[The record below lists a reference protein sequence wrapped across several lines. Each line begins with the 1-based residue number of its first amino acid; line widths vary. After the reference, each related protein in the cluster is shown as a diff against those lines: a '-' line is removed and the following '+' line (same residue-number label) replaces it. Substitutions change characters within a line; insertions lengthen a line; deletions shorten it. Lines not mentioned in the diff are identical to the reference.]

1 MRIYNTLA
9 KEIQNIRPDMPV
21 ILCTGFSEKVNEKS
35 AKEIGISA
43 FVLKPIIMNELAKAI
58 RQVLDEK

>member
-1 MRIYNTLA
+1 MA